1 MTCTGASS
9 EDSSVPLWPGATA
22 AAMAGL
28 RLMECKRT
36 KLTGVIFVFTF
47 FYGSKNE
54 YINFGNKYETKYC
67 RKQIQTEYGTD
78 MDKKWMITGNKGFL
92 KSYRKFKQFK

>member
-1 MTCTGASS
+1 MHTAPAQKCGQVSKLFRRRTCTGKGTRKVPHLTTAMTCTGASS

-47 FYGSKNE
+47 FLWKRKR
-54 YINFGNKYETKYC
+54 IQQLQ
-67 RKQIQTEYGTD
+67 KQI
-78 MDKKWMITGNKGFL
+78 
-92 KSYRKFKQFK
+92 